1 MTEPYGDMN
10 TADQGGSIAI
20 QTINNLQMFVANVV
34 NNYFE
39 LNSDKYFDDIK
50 VKKNMTDPDKYLP
63 VIMYVSVLSPDENQN
78 LDQLYRLTPDNLG
91 PLDWDN

>member
-1 MTEPYGDMN
+1 
-10 TADQGGSIAI
+10 
-20 QTINNLQMFVANVV
+20 MFVANVV

-63 VIMYVSVLSPDENQN
+63 VIMYVSVLSPDENKD
-78 LDQLYRLTPDNLG
+78 LD
-91 PLDWDN
+91 